1 MDDTRS
7 PAQSLTTVEGVPLKE
22 MLRRAERRRKI
33 KSAGLVAPLFFF
45 LVITFVIPILL
56 LLYRAIE
63 NPEILEVMPRTA
75 AAIQRWDGNDTP
87 GEDVFAALAADLRQA
102 RKDRTVGKAGKRLNY
117 DITGFRS
124 LVNKTA
130 RKISKI
136 KTEPPSY
143 RDTIVA
149 IDERWGEQRYWAA
162 VKQAAKPYT
171 DFYLLAAIDF
181 ERDGKGNIKRV
192 SEDRALYIRVFVR
205 TFWMSFVVTIWC
217 LLLGYP
223 VAWMLASLPV
233 RYSNLVMILVLLPF
247 WTSLL
252 VRTASW
258 IIVLQKEGIINKIL
272 MWTHITSEP
281 LPLVFNRFGVYV
293 AMVHILL
300 PFMILPLYSVMK
312 NIPPSLMR
320 AASSLGANPIT
331 AFLKVYLPQSKP
343 GISAGCLL
351 VFILAIGYYI
361 TPALVGG
368 PKDQMLSYFIAFFT
382 NNTINWGMAS
392 GLAVLLLTAT
402 IVLYTVFNRF
412 IGIERLRM
420 G

>member
-1 MDDTRS
+1 MVKTNSDS
-7 PAQSLTTVEGVPLKE
+7 QQITTFDGKSLKE
-22 MLRRAERRRKI
+22 KLRRAERRRKVT
-33 KSAGLVAPLFFF
+33 AAALVAPLFLF
-45 LVITFVIPILL
+45 LLTTFIVPILL

-63 NPEILEVMPRTA
+63 NPEILEVMPRTSE
-75 AAIQRWDGNDTP
+75 AIHRWDGSNIPD
-87 GEDVFAALAADLRQA
+87 ESVFAALATDLRQA
-102 RKDRTVGKAGKRLNY
+102 RQDRTVGKAGKRLNY

-124 LVNKTA
+124 LVLKTA
-130 RKISKI
+130 RKVSRI
-136 KTEPPSY
+136 KTEPASY
-143 RDTIVA
+143 REA
-149 IDERWGEQRYWAA
+149 IIGIDKRWEQPRYWAA
-162 VKQAAKPYT
+162 VKRAAKPYT
-171 DFYLLAAIDF
+171 EFYLLAAIDL
-181 ERDGKGNIKRV
+181 ERDINGDINRV
-192 SEDRALYIRVFVR
+192 PAERALYVRVFLR
-205 TFWMSFVVTIWC
+205 TFWMSFVVTLWC

-233 RYSNLVMILVLLPF
+233 RYSNLLMILVLLPF

-258 IIVLQKEGIINKIL
+258 IIVLQKEGIINNTL
-272 MWTHITSEP
+272 MWMHLTSDP
-281 LPLVFNRFGVYV
+281 MQLVLNRFGVYV

-312 NIPPSLMR
+312 NIPPSYMR
-320 AASSLGANPIT
+320 AATSLGANPLV
-331 AFLKVYLPQSKP
+331 AFTKVYVPQTMP
-343 GISAGCLL
+343 AISAGCLL
-351 VFILAIGYYI
+351 VYILAIGYYI

-382 NNTINWGMAS
+382 NNTINWGMAA